1 MTTYKEYLT
10 WNYDKLEAEYTR
22 QGFYSLTA
30 FLLAQKNKTNVIK
43 KSNKHKVKVSDIKS
57 GHCVGFTKE
66 GHSIIAGKK
75 QTKGIIKIYYAIH
88 DPKLYTPLVTKN
100 FSSVKLMVDE
110 INTILDEEKTEELA
124 WW

>member
-75 QTKGIIKIYYAIH
+75 QTKGIIKIVSVPLRGLDIR
-88 DPKLYTPLVTKN
+88 KLDRHLKH
-100 FSSVKLMVDE
+100 KLGAESRSDFGRPFKKPHFRLWV
-110 INTILDEEKTEELA
+110 
-124 WW
+124 